1 MRGVERE
8 NFEDNLLRVDL
19 FEERFASPLFM
30 VRVLQGLSLTKSYKL
45 QAYDGLAR
53 ASAAGRSLASP
64 TSRFRRWLLL

>member
-1 MRGVERE
+1 MREVEHE

-30 VRVLQGLSLTKSYKL
+30 ALVLQGLSLTKSYKL
-45 QAYDGLAR
+45 QAYDALAR
-53 ASAAGRSLASP
+53 ASAAERSLASP